1 MGTAAAAALV
11 AACAACCLAL
21 FASAKPAFADDG
33 AASVELYAGAP
44 SANERF
50 AVAGMLPGDAESR
63 DFAVRVAHTSSLD
76 IRFSAELVSD
86 EQGLADALHARVED
100 AAGAVVYDGPVR
112 TLAQEPALF
121 RLADNEAGET
131 VLACRVTVSLDAAA
145 GNEFQG
151 AHAQIDL
158 HWSVDASDE
167 GKLAPLAKTGDAFSM
182 VVALLALL
190 CMLAA
195 AFVVARRSGDRRVR
209 ALRLVAAV
217 AAVALVAVL
226 AWALLA
232 TRASVRGNTFDTGTV
247 SLDLNGGSPAFSDRS
262 ALLEPGRAVTEELA
276 VANTGSA
283 AVRYCIYLGNLQG
296 SAVDD
301 VEFAVLL
308 GDAVLFSGT
317 AEQFAQRGSCTSPTV
332 LAPGQTETL
341 VVSVHLREGAGN
353 VRQGDGIE
361 FDLCADAVQAANGG
375 EGG

>member
-1 MGTAAAAALV
+1 M
-11 AACAACCLAL
+11 
-21 FASAKPAFADDG
+21 
-33 AASVELYAGAP
+33 ELYAGAP

-63 DFAVRVAHTSSLD
+63 DFAVRVAHTASLD
-76 IRFSAELVSD
+76 VRFSAELVSD

-112 TLAQEPALF
+112 ALAQEPVLF

-145 GNEFQG
+145 GNELQG

-158 HWSVDASDE
+158 HWTVDASDE
-167 GKLAPLAKTGDAFSM
+167 GKLAPLAKTGDVFNS

-190 CMLAA
+190 CILAA

-209 ALRLVAAV
+209 PLRLV

-283 AVRYCIYLGNLQG
+283 AVRYRIYLGNLQG
-296 SAVDD
+296 SAVDYA
-301 VEFAVLL
+301 EFTVLL
-308 GDAVLFSGT
+308 GDAVLFSGN

-341 VVSVHLREGAGN
+341 VVSVHLQEGAGN
-353 VRQGDGIE
+353 VSQGDGIE

>member
-1 MGTAAAAALV
+1 M
-11 AACAACCLAL
+11 
-21 FASAKPAFADDG
+21 
-33 AASVELYAGAP
+33 
-44 SANERF
+44 
-50 AVAGMLPGDAESR
+50 
-63 DFAVRVAHTSSLD
+63 
-76 IRFSAELVSD
+76 
-86 EQGLADALHARVED
+86 
-100 AAGAVVYDGPVR
+100 
-112 TLAQEPALF
+112 
-121 RLADNEAGET
+121 
-131 VLACRVTVSLDAAA
+131 
-145 GNEFQG
+145 
-151 AHAQIDL
+151 
-158 HWSVDASDE
+158 
-167 GKLAPLAKTGDAFSM
+167 
-182 VVALLALL
+182 
-190 CMLAA
+190 
-195 AFVVARRSGDRRVR
+195 
-209 ALRLVAAV
+209 
-217 AAVALVAVL
+217 AVL

-301 VEFAVLL
+301 VEFTVLL

-341 VVSVHLREGAGN
+341 VVSVHLWEGAGN